1 MRGVIKLKS
10 VLLFVLLFF
19 FFFFSPFSSRT
30 VSQLYIIDWSSPA
43 GSLCHFSFLVVFVFF
58 FWGEVINEIE
68 NRRICQ

>member
-10 VLLFVLLFF
+10 VLLFVFCFL
-19 FFFFSPFSSRT
+19 FFSPFSSRT
-30 VSQLYIIDWSSPA
+30 VLQLYIIDWSSPA
-43 GSLCHFSFLVVFVFF
+43 GSLCHFSFLVVF